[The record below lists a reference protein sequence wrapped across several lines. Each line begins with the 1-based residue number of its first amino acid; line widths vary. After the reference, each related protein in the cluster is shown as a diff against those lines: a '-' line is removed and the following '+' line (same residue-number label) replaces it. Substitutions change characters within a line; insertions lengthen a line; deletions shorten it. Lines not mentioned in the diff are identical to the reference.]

1 MKFQKENKRKQ
12 HRTLYNEKSHKVS
25 QLVTKEWWNGGDLFT
40 IEKSDLNKGTGTT
53 EYTRWCVNNKWQYV
67 PTKVKF
73 DYAISTSSKEE
84 AINAVKINPNCFV
97 CDNAKADYSYGTGRY
112 WDAGHKLARQNGG
125 LGDDENWVFPQNP
138 SMNQGN
144 SRLMYNQQYTFPFWR
159 AHENDFHDK
168 MNNLHP
174 SYRCWWVKLE

>member
-25 QLVTKEWWNGGDLFT
+25 QLVTKGWWNDGDLFT
-40 IEKSDLNKGTGTT
+40 IEKSDLNTGTGTT
-53 EYTRWCVNNKWQYV
+53 EKTRSYVNNNWHYV

-73 DYAISTSSKEE
+73 DYAISTSSKED
-84 AINAVKINPNCFV
+84 AINAVKRNPNCFI

-125 LGDDENWVFPQNP
+125 KGDVESWVFPQNP

-174 SYRCWWVKLE
+174 SYGCWWVKLE